1 MKIIPYKPTIYN
13 NKTFIFH
20 TEIIGLDFDE
30 KNFDNIEKAL
40 PETNQIIVKF
50 DEDSNLVVFDFDDGA
65 RTPKKIIL
73 DKKLKI

>member
-1 MKIIPYKPTIYN
+1 MKILPYQKILYN

-50 DEDSNLVVFDFDDGA
+50 DEDSNLVVFDFDDDA